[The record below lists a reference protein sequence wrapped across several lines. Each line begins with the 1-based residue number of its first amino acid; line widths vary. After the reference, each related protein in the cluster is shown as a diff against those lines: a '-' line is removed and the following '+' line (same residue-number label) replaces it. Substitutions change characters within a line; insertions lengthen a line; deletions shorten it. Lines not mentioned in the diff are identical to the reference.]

1 MSFQPPFLD
10 GKARLSFI
18 NFFSHYSFTCAK
30 VVDKALKIKSS
41 PRRTGQ
47 QTRGSARMRRAR
59 SVRKNGRL
67 GTSGEVARLQ
77 LIDFFKKSFHYFNE
91 TKSCNFRRIRTKLSR
106 VESHRL
112 KVYMTHIFF
121 FKPGV

>member
-1 MSFQPPFLD
+1 MKTLSFQPPFLD
-10 GKARLSFI
+10 GSAGKARLSFI

-59 SVRKNGRL
+59 SVRKRP
-67 GTSGEVARLQ
+67 
-77 LIDFFKKSFHYFNE
+77 
-91 TKSCNFRRIRTKLSR
+91 
-106 VESHRL
+106 
-112 KVYMTHIFF
+112 
-121 FKPGV
+121 PGN